1 MPPKKLSGYQN
12 RKRKQQREEESKKA
26 KKKKKFLGSLTR
38 KKPRPS

>member
-12 RKRKQQREEESKKA
+12 RKRKQQREEESKNA
-26 KKKKKFLGSLTR
+26 KKKKLLGSLNQ